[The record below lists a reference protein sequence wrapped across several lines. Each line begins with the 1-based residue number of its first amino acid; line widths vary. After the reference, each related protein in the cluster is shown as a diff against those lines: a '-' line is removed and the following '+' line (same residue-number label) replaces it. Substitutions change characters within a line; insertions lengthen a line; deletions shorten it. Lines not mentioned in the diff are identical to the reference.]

1 MKALNARPGTL
12 PSRFD
17 KWLVRGL
24 GLVLFTLPWATLFGQ
39 TPESEKSVFTVV
51 VHASNKV
58 SSMDK
63 KRVSKIFLKQLKRWP
78 EVPGAKTASP
88 KAEPIEARPVDQKS
102 EAAVREV
109 FTQEIHGKK
118 MSAIESYWQRMI
130 FSGRDV
136 PPDELASDSDVLA
149 FVRLDPGA
157 IGYVT
162 AGADL
167 GSGVKVLE
175 ITD

>member
-1 MKALNARPGTL
+1 MKVVSVDIRPAYGAGRC
-12 PSRFD
+12 S
-17 KWLVRGL
+17 KWLIYGL
-24 GLVLFTLPWATLFGQ
+24 GLVLLALPLGIAQGQ
-39 TPESEKSVFTVV
+39 DSEPEFVVV
-51 VHASNKV
+51 VHTSNGV
-58 SSMDK
+58 ASMDR

-78 EVPGAKTASP
+78 EEPGP
-88 KAEPIEARPVDQKS
+88 KSSDQKEPVETRPVDQKAG
-102 EAAVREV
+102 AAVRES
-109 FTQEIHGKK
+109 FTREIHGKK

-136 PPDELASDSDVLA
+136 PPDELPGDSEVLA

-157 IGYVT
+157 IGYVS

-167 GSGVKVLE
+167 GPDVKVLE